1 MSVAQDRGEGRGRR
15 YIAAL
20 LHFSASVLWELGLCF
35 LSPSSPSP
43 CRSIPFTT
51 CTPLKRPV
59 SGFLY
64 FFPHSVL
71 SLLCF
76 PSLLTAP
83 CFFFL
88 HSLQTV
94 QANLCLCRSA
104 AGPECVFPPVPPVL
118 FTNSSLNY
126 REEGDNKP
134 ESSFH
139 LYNLVYRHTE

>member
-1 MSVAQDRGEGRGRR
+1 MSAVGDRGEGSGRR

-20 LHFSASVLWELGLCF
+20 LHFGAAVLWELGLCF

-76 PSLLTAP
+76 PSLLAAP
-83 CFFFL
+83 SVSF
-88 HSLQTV
+88 SYTV
-94 QANLCLCRSA
+94 CKSYELIYVSVEVWPAQS
-104 AGPECVFPPVPPVL
+104 VL
-118 FTNSSLNY
+118 FLLFLLSYLPT
-126 REEGDNKP
+126 GA
-134 ESSFH
+134 
-139 LYNLVYRHTE
+139 